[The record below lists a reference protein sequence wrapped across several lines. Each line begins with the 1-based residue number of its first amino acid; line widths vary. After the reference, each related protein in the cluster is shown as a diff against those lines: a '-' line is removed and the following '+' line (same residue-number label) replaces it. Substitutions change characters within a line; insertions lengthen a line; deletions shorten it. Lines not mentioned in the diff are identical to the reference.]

1 MKATVHN
8 SGSKNCGHSSKEYG
22 ASKDNCGN
30 WVETEK
36 CNDCD
41 RSETVDHG
49 KSKDRRIIHFHGR
62 KSVLNVDTCNKYFKP
77 IFHELLEKNEANI
90 GYDDSF

>member
-49 KSKDRRIIHFHGR
+49 KSKD
-62 KSVLNVDTCNKYFKP
+62 D
-77 IFHELLEKNEANI
+77 
-90 GYDDSF
+90 